1 MIQVRPVHPLVGAEV
16 SGVDLTRPLDDETF
30 AAIREAFARYSVL
43 VFHDQ
48 PVDDEQQMAFS
59 RRFGPLEV
67 TKVGSRGAGTNL
79 AYITNLD
86 ENGKRVPLG
95 HKAILTLKANSLWHT
110 DSSFKKVPALASVLT
125 GRIVPP
131 EGGETEFLST
141 RAVWRELPE
150 DIKRRIDGMVA
161 WHSYFNSRR
170 QIDPEMMTAEEHQAV
185 PPVKQV
191 LVRVH
196 PETGEKA
203 LYIASHASHIDGLPE
218 AEGRKLL
225 ADLMEFAT
233 DRRFVY
239 THRWKQHDL
248 VIWDNR
254 CTMHRGRPFDYER
267 HDRYMIRTTIAGD
280 GPTVEQ

>member
-1 MIQVRPVHPLVGAEV
+1 MIQIRPVHPMVGAEI
-16 SGVDLTRPLDDETF
+16 SGVDLTKPLDDATF
-30 AAIREAFARYSVL
+30 AEIRAAFARYSVL

-67 TKVGSRGAGTNL
+67 TKVGSRGAGGHL

-86 ENGKRVPLG
+86 ESGKRVPLG
-95 HKAILTLKANSLWHT
+95 HRAILNLKANSLWHT
-110 DSSFKKVPALASVLT
+110 DSSFKKVPAMASALT

-131 EGGETEFLST
+131 EGAETEYLST

-150 DIKRRIDGMVA
+150 ATKRRIDGLVA

-170 QIDPEMMTAEEHQAV
+170 QIDPEMMTAAEHQAV

-191 LVRVH
+191 LVRTH
-196 PETGEKA
+196 PDTGEKA
-203 LYIASHASHIDGLPE
+203 LYIASHASHIEGWPE

-239 THRWKQHDL
+239 THRWRQHDL

-267 HDRYMIRTTIAGD
+267 YDRYMIRTTIAGD